1 MSAVQLFNNAEFGQV
16 RIVDNEGQPYFVAA
30 DVAKVLGYSNP
41 SDATQKHCRCIAKHD
56 IPHPQNPDKDLEVT
70 IIPESDVYRLIIRSK
85 LPAAER
91 FERWVVE
98 EVLPSI
104 RKHGAYMTQDVI
116 EDALLNPDTLI
127 RLATNLK
134 EEREKRQALE
144 QKVEADKGKVAFAD
158 SVSRTVDNLSVRD
171 YAKVLCDENINIGEK
186 RLYHMLR
193 SKGILDK
200 QNKPYQRYI
209 DNGWFVLKL
218 STYKN
223 SSTDNV
229 IEYTQSRITGKG
241 QIALR
246 ERIVRWLGGEDAES
260 S

>member
-30 DVAKVLGYSNP
+30 DVANVLGYTNP
-41 SDATQKHCRCIAKHD
+41 RDAINRHCKGVVKHD
-56 IPHPQNPDKDLEVT
+56 IPSNSGVQEYS

-104 RKHGAYMTQDVI
+104 RKHGAYMTQEVI

-193 SKGILDK
+193 MKGVLDK

-223 SSTDNV
+223 ASTDNV